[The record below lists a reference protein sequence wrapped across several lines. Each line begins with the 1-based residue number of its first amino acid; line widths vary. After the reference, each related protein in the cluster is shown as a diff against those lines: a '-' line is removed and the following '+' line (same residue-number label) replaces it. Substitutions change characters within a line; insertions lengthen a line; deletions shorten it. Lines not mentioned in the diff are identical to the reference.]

1 MISNLLFP
9 FVKIIYVYQRFICLK
24 SHIYIFNTFTLYSYH
39 QEKKRIMLRLKPPG
53 HENAIIDNYVPIF
66 RFCQNLVVG
75 EEEVNC
81 HVVVGGQSSTLTT
94 ATTYYLS
101 CTTFGALFTSFI
113 LGQESSRFAEQKTLT
128 YQKSFRAFHR
138 VLYWLYSLYD
148 LLLLNMLE
156 AIQNFRNL

>member
-1 MISNLLFP
+1 
-9 FVKIIYVYQRFICLK
+9 
-24 SHIYIFNTFTLYSYH
+24 
-39 QEKKRIMLRLKPPG
+39 MLRMNPPG

-66 RFCQNLVVG
+66 RFCQNLVVV

-81 HVVVGGQSSTLTT
+81 HVVVGGQSSTLSNTT
-94 ATTYYLS
+94 ATTYYFIMHNFS
-101 CTTFGALFTSFI
+101 LFTSFI
-113 LGQESSRFAEQKTLT
+113 SGRESSRFAEQKTLT

>member
-66 RFCQNLVVG
+66 RQISKTK
-75 EEEVNC
+75 C
-81 HVVVGGQSSTLTT
+81 HII
-94 ATTYYLS
+94 
-101 CTTFGALFTSFI
+101 FI
-113 LGQESSRFAEQKTLT
+113 KSIPGRESSRSVEQKTST
-128 YQKSFRAFHR
+128 SQKSFRACKPVVHDSYGLDF
-138 VLYWLYSLYD
+138 
-148 LLLLNMLE
+148 LLLNSLGIAVE
-156 AIQNFRNL
+156 KVIPFSF